1 MAKNIK
7 KSENKLRRGTK
18 RLSKQLCGK
27 KSLTL
32 KHSYDNSFSV
42 FRTAKESH
50 PLITVT
56 ASGEYKISV
65 FKLLLILFGTVSA
78 LAIMLMIAK
87 RIRNRRRA
95 RMDMAEFEEY
105 ADYEDEELPF

>member
-1 MAKNIK
+1 MAKNINK
-7 KSENKLRRGTK
+7 RENKLRRDTK

-32 KHSYDNSFSV
+32 KHSYDNTFSI

-56 ASGEYKISV
+56 ASGEYKISA
-65 FKLLLILFGTVSA
+65 FKLLLILLCTVCA
-78 LAIMLMIAK
+78 LAVTVMIAK
-87 RIRNRRRA
+87 RIRIRRRA

-105 ADYEDEELPF
+105 ADYQDEELPF

>member
-1 MAKNIK
+1 MAKSAN

-27 KSLTL
+27 KSLAL
-32 KHSYDNSFSV
+32 KHSYDNTFSV
-42 FRTAKESH
+42 FRNAKENH

-65 FKLLLILFGTVSA
+65 FKLILIIFGTVSA
-78 LAIMLMIAK
+78 LAVILMIAK
-87 RIRNRRRA
+87 RIRKRRTRA
-95 RMDMAEFEEY
+95 NMPEFEEY
-105 ADYEDEELPF
+105 ADYQDEELPF